1 MMDLLAKRDHSRKE
15 LVKKLSPYYTSEEVQ
30 KAINYAEIN
39 GWIPPE
45 RELAEKFA
53 RELHKKK
60 KGIQY
65 INSKL
70 VEKGLPRLVS
80 DEQLEL
86 EKAMS
91 LIENKY
97 DLSELAAELREGR
110 IDRELF
116 EKQKAR
122 MGRFLVSRGFD
133 QTIVRKVLY
142 DKIRYDKIKHDKL

>member
-15 LVKKLSPYYTSEEVQ
+15 LVKKLSAHHTPEEVQ
-30 KAINYAEIN
+30 QAIRYAEEN
-39 GWIPPE
+39 DWIPPE
-45 RELAEKFA
+45 QELAEKFA

-70 VEKGLPRLVS
+70 VEKGLPRLTS

-86 EKAMS
+86 EKALS

-97 DLSELAAELREGR
+97 DLSDLSEEVREGR
-110 IDRELF
+110 LGREEF

-133 QTIVRKVLY
+133 QNIVRKVLY
-142 DKIRYDKIKHDKL
+142 DKIRYDKLRNS